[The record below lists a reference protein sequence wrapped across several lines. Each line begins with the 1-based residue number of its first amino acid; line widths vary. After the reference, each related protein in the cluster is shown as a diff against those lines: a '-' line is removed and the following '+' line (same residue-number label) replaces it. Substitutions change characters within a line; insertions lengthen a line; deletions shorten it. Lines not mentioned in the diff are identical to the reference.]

1 MHIRLDTLTEE
12 RAALDALAVA
22 GTTDDGDAGALLG
35 RYVRIRAAAE
45 IALREATTRLG
56 ARLSVADTAQMLGRL
71 DAGVKPRMDAWYAA
85 RPAVPLG
92 LLLDA
97 SPENYVKMSRA
108 AEVLGVS
115 RHAVAAMGYSGELQ
129 SVITPTGRVLFDISG
144 MAS

>member
-1 MHIRLDTLTEE
+1 MHMRLDTLTEE

-22 GTTDDGDAGALLG
+22 GTTDDGDSGALLG

-56 ARLSVADTAQMLGRL
+56 ARFSVAETAQMLGRL
-71 DAGVKPRMDAWYAA
+71 DSDVKPRMDAWYAA

-108 AEVLGVS
+108 ADELGIS
-115 RHAVAAMGYSGELQ
+115 RHAVAAMGYSGQLPC
-129 SVITPTGRVLFDISG
+129 VITPTGRILYDLSG
-144 MAS
+144 VSS